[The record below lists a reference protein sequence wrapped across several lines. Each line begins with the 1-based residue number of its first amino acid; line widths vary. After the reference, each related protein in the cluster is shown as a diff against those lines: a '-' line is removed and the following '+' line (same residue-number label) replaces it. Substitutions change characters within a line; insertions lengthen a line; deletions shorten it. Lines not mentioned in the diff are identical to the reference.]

1 MAWRWRHV
9 LAAGPLSLLLSG
21 CAAAL
26 LPVVAGGLVAREQ
39 VQRPDD
45 APRTTTAAPPI
56 EATEGR
62 ETLAA
67 APSAAELPPLPE
79 PDLRPVSERP
89 GTRARLEP
97 TLPDLPPPAVAVS
110 APIGPAGAF
119 EAFARY
125 AADHAAPPPPGR
137 ARPSALI
144 DPASLART
152 PQLGRCTSQPPAV
165 VLDLDPGAAPFD
177 LTDLPFPV
185 PGLAESLASLRFAGL
200 TVLWVSSLPEREAE
214 RLATILRATGLDPDG
229 EDRLV
234 LLREANDRKATRLQ
248 QEARRFC
255 VIAFAAD
262 RRGDFEEAFDYL
274 RDPEGPVAQALESH
288 IGAGWFLTPPPIG

>member
-1 MAWRWRHV
+1 MARRWRHV
-9 LAAGPLSLLLSG
+9 LAAGPLSLALSG

-39 VQRPDD
+39 VEGPD
-45 APRTTTAAPPI
+45 RLRQAAPV

-62 ETLAA
+62 EAA
-67 APSAAELPPLPE
+67 ALPATAELPPLPE
-79 PDLRPVSERP
+79 PDLRPRP
-89 GTRARLEP
+89 DGRHARARLEP
-97 TLPDLPPPAVAVS
+97 GLADLPPPAAAS
-110 APIGPAGAF
+110 AIGPAGAF
-119 EAFARY
+119 EAFSRY

-137 ARPSALI
+137 ARASALI

-152 PQLGRCTSQPPAV
+152 PQPGRCTTQAPAV
-165 VLDLDPGAAPFD
+165 VLDLDPGAQTFD
-177 LTDLPFPV
+177 LSDPPLPA
-185 PGLAESLASLRFAGL
+185 PGLADALTSLRFAGL

-214 RLATILRATGLDPDG
+214 RLATVLRATGLDPDG

-234 LLREANDRKATRLQ
+234 LLREPNDRKATRLQ

-288 IGAGWFLTPPPIG
+288 IGAGWFITPPPIG

>member
-1 MAWRWRHV
+1 MARRWRHV
-9 LAAGPLSLLLSG
+9 LAAGPLTLLLSG

-39 VQRPDD
+39 VERPGKDGS
-45 APRTTTAAPPI
+45 PPV
-56 EATEGR
+56 EATEGQ
-62 ETLAA
+62 EAITAL
-67 APSAAELPPLPE
+67 PSPAELPPLPE
-79 PDLRPVSERP
+79 PDLRPRP
-89 GTRARLEP
+89 DQQRARLEP
-97 TLPDLPPPAVAVS
+97 GLPDLPPPTVAP
-110 APIGPAGAF
+110 AAAAGPAGAF

-137 ARPSALI
+137 ARLSALI
-144 DPASLART
+144 DPASLVRT
-152 PQLGRCTSQPPAV
+152 PQPGRCTTQAPAV
-165 VLDLDPGAAPFD
+165 ALDLDPGSATFNLDDPP
-177 LTDLPFPV
+177 LPA
-185 PGLAESLASLRFAGL
+185 PGLAESLAGLRFAGL
-200 TVLWVSSLPEREAE
+200 TVLWVSLLPEVEAE

-234 LLREANDRKATRLQ
+234 LLRQPNDRKATRLQ

>member
-1 MAWRWRHV
+1 MARRWRHV

-26 LPVVAGGLVAREQ
+26 LPVVAGGLVARQQ
-39 VQRPDD
+39 VEGPGPATTRSAEARP
-45 APRTTTAAPPI
+45 
-56 EATEGR
+56 EATVGR
-62 ETLAA
+62 EAPATL
-67 APSAAELPPLPE
+67 PSAAELPPLPD
-79 PDLRPVSERP
+79 PDLRPPPEP
-89 GTRARLEP
+89 QLARLEP
-97 TLPDLPPPAVAVS
+97 DLPELPPPTVAVA
-110 APIGPAGAF
+110 AAAGPAGAF

-152 PQLGRCTSQPPAV
+152 PQLGRCMSQPPAV

-177 LTDLPFPV
+177 LADPPFPV